1 MYKRSETQNM
11 LQVQPR
17 RAHCKL
23 VCRSFWFDFESDPAI
38 ISQET
43 ARSPREPHLVL
54 VQQNA
59 IGVARLVISPV
70 HARKALALALAEAA
84 TAGVAAGEEAVE
96 VEAEAEVEEA
106 AIKRHGM
113 NSRCRL
119 MRC

>member
-1 MYKRSETQNM
+1 M
-11 LQVQPR
+11 
-17 RAHCKL
+17 
-23 VCRSFWFDFESDPAI
+23 
-38 ISQET
+38 
-43 ARSPREPHLVL
+43 L

-59 IGVARLVISPV
+59 IGVARLVILPV

-84 TAGVAAGEEAVE
+84 TAGEAAGEEAVE
-96 VEAEAEVEEA
+96 VEVEVEEA

>member
-1 MYKRSETQNM
+1 M
-11 LQVQPR
+11 
-17 RAHCKL
+17 
-23 VCRSFWFDFESDPAI
+23 
-38 ISQET
+38 
-43 ARSPREPHLVL
+43 L

-84 TAGVAAGEEAVE
+84 TAGEAAGEEAVE
-96 VEAEAEVEEA
+96 VEVEEEEA

-113 NSRCRL
+113 NSRCKL